1 MIRVS
6 LGVAMILLLA
16 LTAVCKAGDFRKETD
31 QTVGYTQKEVWM
43 AYDGFNKTFLDSNKY
58 IYKTDTSFEQAV
70 DRGNGAAAIWCQPIY
85 WEMAMNAYK
94 LAKSEK
100 DKSRTKEM
108 RKLCEKI
115 FAGNKAHYAHF
126 DFDDNNENTGWFIYD
141 DIMWWTIALSR
152 AYELFGEE
160 EYLRLAEASFKRV
173 WYGSDKV
180 GDTGSYDEENGG
192 MFWQWQPIRN
202 PNPNKPGD
210 GKMACINFPTV
221 VAALTLYNNVP
232 EGRPEQTG
240 QIPECQSKSQYLAKG
255 KEIYEWGVEN
265 LLDQKTGRIADSRHG
280 KGAPVKNAIWIMR
293 FWQLIILSMRCLLRN
308 IYYLLSVESSKVFIL
323 LFLPSILL
331 CWYMIVGRLNIFH
344 ICTAIFVPVGPTG
357 MKYVAFV
364 AVSIPKHCQPM

>member
-6 LGVAMILLLA
+6 LGVAMILLLTS
-16 LTAVCKAGDFRKETD
+16 TAICKAEDFRKKTD
-31 QTVGYTQKEVWM
+31 QTSGYTQKEVWM

-100 DKSRTKEM
+100 DKRRTKEM

-180 GDTGSYDEENGG
+180 GDTGSYDEEDGG

-210 GKMACINFPTV
+210 GMNGELRICWIRKRVALPIAVMARVLRIGKHMFIIRLLLSEPPFYCIK
-221 VAALTLYNNVP
+221 L
-232 EGRPEQTG
+232 Q
-240 QIPECQSKSQYLAKG
+240 
-255 KEIYEWGVEN
+255 
-265 LLDQKTGRIADSRHG
+265 
-280 KGAPVKNAIWIMR
+280 VKNAIWIMR
-293 FWQLIILSMRCLLRN
+293 SWQLTILSMRCLLRN
-308 IYYLLSVESSKVFIL
+308 IYYLLSVVSSKVFIL
-323 LFLPSILL
+323 LFLLSTLL
-331 CWYMIVGRLNIFH
+331 CWYMIAGRLNIFH

-357 MKYVAFV
+357 IKYVAFV